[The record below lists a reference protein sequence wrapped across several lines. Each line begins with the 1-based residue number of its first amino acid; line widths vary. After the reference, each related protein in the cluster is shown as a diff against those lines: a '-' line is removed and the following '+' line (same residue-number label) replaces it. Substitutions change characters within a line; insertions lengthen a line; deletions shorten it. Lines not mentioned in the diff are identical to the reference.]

1 MYYFTDEETEARRG
15 RCFPMTAFR
24 TDASQLTLNQGSCF
38 LIVTWEKK
46 WGVCIAHAPISTPAQ
61 RGPSE
66 GVSGDLCLTVLS
78 VV

>member
-15 RCFPMTAFR
+15 GCFPMTTFR
-24 TDASQLTLNQGSCF
+24 TYASQLTLNQGSCF

-46 WGVCIAHAPISTPAQ
+46 WGVCIAHAPISTPVQ

-66 GVSGDLCLTVLS
+66 VVSEDLCLTVLP